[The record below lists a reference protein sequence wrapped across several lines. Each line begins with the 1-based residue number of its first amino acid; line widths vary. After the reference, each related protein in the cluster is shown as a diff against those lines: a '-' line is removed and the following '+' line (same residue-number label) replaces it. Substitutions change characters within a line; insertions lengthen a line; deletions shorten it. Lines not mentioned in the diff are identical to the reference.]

1 MSITADYLA
10 RLDAVEA
17 RLAAAAAD
25 EPAAGSLT
33 GADADT
39 GERWERGQV
48 WAHLSEFI
56 PYWIAQAGPV
66 LRNQHSD
73 ALVLFGRT
81 KRDPERIGA
90 IERDRHQPVSLLWED
105 TRADIAALRA
115 FLGTIGPD
123 RWAMSGVHP
132 TLGPMTVDQLVE
144 RFLVGHLEEH
154 ADQLEG
160 MTSGTSSV

>member
-1 MSITADYLA
+1 MNTTDEYLA
-10 RLDAVEA
+10 RLDAVEV
-17 RLAAAAAD
+17 RLAAAAAA
-25 EPAAGSLT
+25 EPPPGSLT

-56 PYWIAQAGPV
+56 PYWITETRPV
-66 LRNQHSD
+66 LQGQPSD
-73 ALVLFGRT
+73 GLVPFGRT

-90 IERDRHQPVSLLWED
+90 IERNRHQPVSELWGH
-105 TRADIAALRA
+105 TRTDIAALRV
-115 FLGTIGPD
+115 FLATIGPD
-123 RWAMSGVHP
+123 QWGISGLHP
-132 TLGPMTVDQLVE
+132 TLGAMTVDELVE

-160 MTSGTSSV
+160 MATAGS

>member
-1 MSITADYLA
+1 MSTADVYLA
-10 RLDAVEA
+10 RLDTVEA
-17 RLAAAAAD
+17 RLDAAAAA
-25 EPAAGSLT
+25 EPPPGSLT

-56 PYWIAQAGPV
+56 PYWITEARPLLQEQPTG
-66 LRNQHSD
+66 
-73 ALVLFGRT
+73 LVPFGRT

-90 IERDRHQPVSLLWED
+90 IERNRHQPVSVLWGE
-105 TRADIAALRA
+105 TRTDIAALRA
-115 FLGTIGPD
+115 FLAAIGPD
-123 RWAMSGVHP
+123 QWALNGMHP
-132 TLGPMTVDQLVE
+132 TLGPMTVDELVE

-160 MTSGTSSV
+160 MVTAGS

>member
-1 MSITADYLA
+1 MSIAGDYLA
-10 RLDAVEA
+10 RLDAVEG
-17 RLAAAAAD
+17 RLSAAAAA
-25 EPAAGSLT
+25 EPAPGSLT
-33 GADADT
+33 GADAET

-66 LRNQHSD
+66 LQDHRPN
-73 ALVLFGRT
+73 ALVPFGRT

-90 IERDRHQPVSLLWED
+90 IERNRDQPVSVLWVD
-105 TRADIAALRA
+105 TREDIAALRA
-115 FLGTIGPD
+115 FLGTIGFD
-123 RWAMSGVHP
+123 HWAAIGVHP
-132 TLGPMTVDQLVE
+132 TLGPMTVNELVE

-160 MTSGTSSV
+160 MTFAAT

>member
-1 MSITADYLA
+1 MSTAGEYLA
-10 RLDAVEA
+10 RLDAVERRLA
-17 RLAAAAAD
+17 RAAAA
-25 EPAAGSLT
+25 EPPPESLT

-56 PYWIAQAGPV
+56 PYWIAQTGPV
-66 LRNQHSD
+66 LRDHHSD
-73 ALVLFGRT
+73 TPVPFGRT

-90 IERDRHQPVSLLWED
+90 IERNRHQPTSVLWDE
-105 TRADIAALRA
+105 TRADIAILRE
-115 FLGTIGPD
+115 FLGTIGAD
-123 RWAMSGVHP
+123 QWATTGMHP
-132 TLGPMTVDQLVE
+132 TLGPMTVDKLVD

-160 MTSGTSSV
+160 MTSAAS

>member
-1 MSITADYLA
+1 MSNTDAYLA
-10 RLDAVEA
+10 RLDAVER

-25 EPAAGSLT
+25 EPPSGALT
-33 GADADT
+33 GADAET

-56 PYWIAQAGPV
+56 PYWIAEAGPV
-66 LRNQHSD
+66 LQVRTSD
-73 ALVLFGRT
+73 APVPFGRT

-90 IERDRHQPVSLLWED
+90 IERNRHEPVALLWDD
-105 TRADIAALRA
+105 TRNDIAALRT
-115 FLGTIGPD
+115 FLTTIGPD
-123 RWAMSGVHP
+123 QWATTGVHP
-132 TLGPMTVDQLVE
+132 TLGPMTVDALVE

-160 MTSGTSSV
+160 MTSPAG